1 MLLSALFTVVLTQV
15 QRDCTNR
22 RSGRPAGSFLHLV
35 EHGITDK
42 KVVLGPAADNTGDG
56 LTFSNPIYEAT
67 NTTQIGFD
75 QGYCTRSIVGKSY
88 DCTWTLIFAHSTKAD
103 DPDQVGRDRRT
114 YTHHHFTYHFTL
126 TNLLTARPL
135 HADSDRRPVLRSR
148 RLDTRHHRRHG
159 LLQRCIWD
167 APSAATT

>member
-103 DPDQVGRDRRT
+103 DPDQVGRDRRS
-114 YTHHHFTYHFTL
+114 HIIIITL
-126 TNLLTARPL
+126 TNLLTY
-135 HADSDRRPVLRSR
+135 
-148 RLDTRHHRRHG
+148 
-159 LLQRCIWD
+159 
-167 APSAATT
+167 

>member
-1 MLLSALFTVVLTQV
+1 MTFLAAEAFDLDHREALNADVLK
-15 QRDCTNR
+15 
-22 RSGRPAGSFLHLV
+22 GFLHLV

-103 DPDQVGRDRRT
+103 DPDQVGRDRRSHIIIIT
-114 YTHHHFTYHFTL
+114 Y
-126 TNLLTARPL
+126 
-135 HADSDRRPVLRSR
+135 
-148 RLDTRHHRRHG
+148 
-159 LLQRCIWD
+159 
-167 APSAATT
+167 